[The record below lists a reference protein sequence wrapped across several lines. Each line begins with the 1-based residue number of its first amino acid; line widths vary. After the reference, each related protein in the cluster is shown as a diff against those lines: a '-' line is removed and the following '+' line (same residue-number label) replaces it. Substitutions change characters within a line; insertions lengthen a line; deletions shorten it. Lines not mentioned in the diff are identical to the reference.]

1 MCEVTTER
9 TVPTLNSCTKCVG
22 NPCIIHD
29 RFPPSVMGT
38 DACITSQLKVALIRI
53 MRGSLLCLAYSFDVK
68 HRCFYN
74 EALKTSDRLV
84 QNLNVCTVG
93 LFNKICMSLMCFA
106 HFLNCCPRVFTTR
119 HWQTSSRL
127 VQELN
132 VCIVLVFSY
141 DYALN
146 VKNCED
152 KLTTI
157 PYQAHNSIH
166 PKSTLKSLV

>member
-1 MCEVTTER
+1 MCGQPVHYTR
-9 TVPTLNSCTKCVG
+9 P
-22 NPCIIHD
+22 HD
-29 RFPPSVMGT
+29 RFPPSFMGT
-38 DACITSQLKVALIRI
+38 DACITSLYALQ
-53 MRGSLLCLAYSFDVK
+53 
-68 HRCFYN
+68 
-74 EALKTSDRLV
+74 TSDRLV

-93 LFNKICMSLMCFA
+93 LFNKLCVSLMCFA

-132 VCIVLVFSY
+132 VCTVLVSY

-146 VKNCED
+146 VRNCED

-157 PYQAHNSIH
+157 PYQAHNCIH
-166 PKSTLKSLV
+166 LKSTLV